1 MPSLQNGTY
10 RIISR
15 ASQSSGDHQLLV
27 GIDTKQRREQRSGH
41 IKEGTPIVLVPKQK
55 IVKVE
60 IQNIGGDNYR
70 LCFIAREASGMNL
83 GCDQHNLQ
91 KNNKVFVT
99 KEEVQWAIDQGNHE
113 NCYHVQVRESGM
125 YWTVPEDAKEY
136 TQLKLEQLQG
146 KEGQEWEFERIERE
160 D

>member
-1 MPSLQNGTY
+1 MPLQNGIY
-10 RIISR
+10 QIISR
-15 ASQSSGDHQLLV
+15 LNQSSDRQLFV
-27 GIDTKQRREQRSGH
+27 GVDPKHRREQSGGH
-41 IKEGTPIVLVPKQK
+41 IKEGTPIALVPKQK

-60 IQNIGGDNYR
+60 LEHIGGDNYR
-70 LCFIAREASGMNL
+70 MTFMAREASGLNL

-99 KEEVQWAIDQGNHE
+99 REEVEWAIDQGNYP

-125 YWTVPEDAKEY
+125 YWTVPHDAKEH
-136 TQLKLEQLQG
+136 TQLKLEPLQG
-146 KEGQEWEFERIERE
+146 EEGQEWEFERIERE

>member
-1 MPSLQNGTY
+1 MSPLQNGTY

-15 ASQSSGDHQLLV
+15 ASQSSTDSQLFV
-27 GIDTKQRREQRSGH
+27 GIDTKQRHEQRSGP
-41 IKEGTPIVLVPKQK
+41 IKEGTPIILVPKQK

-60 IQNIGGDNYR
+60 LRNIGGDNYR
-70 LCFIAREASGMNL
+70 MSFVAREASGLNL
-83 GCDQHNLQ
+83 GCDKHNLQ

-99 KEEVQWAIDQGNHE
+99 KQEVEWAIDQGNHE
-113 NCYHVQVRESGM
+113 NSYHVQVRESGM
-125 YWTVPEDAKEY
+125 YWTVPDDAQER